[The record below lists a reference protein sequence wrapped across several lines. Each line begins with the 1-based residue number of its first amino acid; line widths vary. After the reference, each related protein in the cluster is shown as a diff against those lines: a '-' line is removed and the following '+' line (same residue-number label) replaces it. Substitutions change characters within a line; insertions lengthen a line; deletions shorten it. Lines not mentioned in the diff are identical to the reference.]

1 MMEQYRNEEDIQDLG
16 EHLLVTSIDVS
27 SDFDATEHD
36 FLYKY
41 LEKTGIPKDV
51 IKALRFNYET
61 ITASIK
67 NGYKE
72 CFKFTSGIPQGSAL
86 RGLIFTIMLSPII
99 RRIRKNSKII
109 ALNKL
114 DGGVHRVQ
122 IRNEFIEL
130 TNNMNNH
137 FRK

>member
-1 MMEQYRNEEDIQDLG
+1 MEQYRNEEDIQDLG